1 MMGIMRNALRERIR
15 RKDIYVVIV
24 LGLLIAL
31 MCMSGTVTL
40 SIDGVAVTEVRMLLP
55 LVLNVVSVVGGGMA
69 VALSLRT
76 IPNEY
81 ERKVSHL
88 VWMRGISQ
96 WNYHGQLA
104 LANMVSSVGALFILY
119 AGMMVFA
126 AVKGETGVLIRSIPG
141 FALYAAGTAGVSL
154 FTSAVSLIF
163 PGMAAGVL
171 AAAVMLAGT
180 MQPVLRT
187 LSGIVSGMPRGILRG
202 ILAVT
207 PDLYAAS
214 SQAGE
219 FLLGKKVDAHS
230 VLGGLL
236 FLYAGAALLYIVR
249 KKECA

>member
-40 SIDGVAVTEVRMLLP
+40 SIDGVAVTEVRLLLP

-119 AGMMVFA
+119 AGVMVFA

-141 FALYAAGTAGVSL
+141 FVLYAAGTAGVSL

-171 AAAVMLAGT
+171 AAAY
-180 MQPVLRT
+180 
-187 LSGIVSGMPRGILRG
+187 SPR
-202 ILAVT
+202 
-207 PDLYAAS
+207 AAS
-214 SQAGE
+214 
-219 FLLGKKVDAHS
+219 
-230 VLGGLL
+230 
-236 FLYAGAALLYIVR
+236 
-249 KKECA
+249 CCCP